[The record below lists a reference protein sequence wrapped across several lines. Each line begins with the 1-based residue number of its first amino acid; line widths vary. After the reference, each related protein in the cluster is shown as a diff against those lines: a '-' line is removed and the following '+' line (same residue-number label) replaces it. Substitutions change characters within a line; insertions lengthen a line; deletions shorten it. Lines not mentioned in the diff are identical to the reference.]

1 MRSQVPGRRERDG
14 ATDAHDDDTRETPT
28 LAWELVDLERYEVR
42 VGNAVLGYIEVVAP
56 VFVVSLG
63 CRFAKAVEIAQ
74 VHAFDEAVE
83 RLFAASLIGHAQNSS
98 GS

>member
-1 MRSQVPGRRERDG
+1 MRSQVPGRQERDS
-14 ATDAHDDDTRETPT
+14 ATDHHDGIARETPA
-28 LAWELVDLERYEVR
+28 LVWELVDLERYEVR

-83 RLFAASLIGHAQNSS
+83 RLFAASLIDHAQNSP